1 MTVGCIPS
9 RYLLSNAKGLTSG
22 LDCKPLHFVGLTGA
36 QPRLEAILHAVCSV
50 KRMLFVV
57 VCREPEVYSFCCEI
71 ATVIF
76 IYVARKP
83 MLMIGQ
89 FVVDISLPLVKL
101 I

>member
-50 KRMLFVV
+50 KLMLFVV
-57 VCREPEVYSFCCEI
+57 VCREPEVYSLCCEI
-71 ATVIF
+71 ATAIL
-76 IYVARKP
+76 ICVARKP
-83 MLMIGQ
+83 MLMI
-89 FVVDISLPLVKL
+89 V
-101 I
+101 